1 MLMLALRMLRHRIGS
16 AVATLVALTCG
27 VMILMSMG
35 VLVESGMRY
44 APAPQRYAAADIL
57 VAKRDM
63 TITTQEFG
71 ETVTATVVLPEG
83 ATVPADLADHIGQLP
98 GVAVAAADR
107 SIPAVVPIQS
117 VAPGQPAAQ
126 EAVAHGWSSAALTPY
141 RIVDG
146 TQPDTTD
153 EVAIDVRLA
162 TAAGDQLRTGDQL
175 PVLAGGAVRQYRVS
189 GIVERTAAGDGP
201 SALFFTDDHAAALS
215 PDPDRAGLIG
225 IVLAP
230 GADTAAVT
238 AEVSRLAAE
247 SGATVHTGAERGKL
261 EQSEGLAAATLL
273 TQLGAVFG
281 GYVAGLVM
289 FVVAGTIGLA
299 VRHRRRD
306 LALLRA
312 VAATPG
318 QVRLMIVA
326 EVAQLSIVSALLG
339 VPAGLWVTGW
349 VHGQLM
355 TRGFIPDGFPLD
367 GGVLSA
373 VAVSVA
379 TVLVAVSAGLIA
391 ARRTVK
397 IRPTEAL
404 GEVAVEPAR
413 SSRVRLVAGL
423 VAVGGGVAL
432 TMFTTA
438 VRGQAALGAATGMLF
453 VFVLAAA
460 LLAPWINRYAAQVL
474 GPVLRAVWGDSGYL
488 AAANLRANA
497 QGMATVLT
505 ALVLSVGFGGSV
517 WFLQDNLERES
528 VAQTRDGMLAQHALV
543 SAVGLPASAVVD
555 AREVPGVVAATGIR
569 RTSVL
574 VPMMDAAE
582 PVAAQAIDPDGAD
595 QTLDLS
601 VTEGSL
607 ADLRGDT
614 VALST
619 LQASSQGA
627 DLGDQVEF
635 WLGDGTPVSLRLVAI
650 YERGLAYGDVTLHR
664 ETVDGHTPT
673 NLDEQVL
680 IRTAPGDGE
689 IFAGLAGLVER
700 YPGSG
705 LIDTGAIDAQLATDL
720 ALSAWLNKLLIGVMV
735 GYAALAAANTMIM
748 AALARG
754 RELALLRLVGVT
766 TRQVKRM
773 VHAEQV
779 GLLGTSLL
787 IGGAIAAVTL
797 VSVVRTM
804 TGQLIPY
811 VPPLGWVSIIGGTTL
826 LALVTTIAPIS
837 ALLRT
842 PPVDSIGVKE

>member
-27 VMILMSMG
+27 VMILMAMG
-35 VLVESGMRY
+35 VMVESGMRFT
-44 APAPQRYAAADIL
+44 PAPQRYGAADIL
-57 VAKRDM
+57 VADRDM
-63 TITTQEFG
+63 AIETTEFG
-71 ETVTATVVLPEG
+71 ETSTVTVDLPTG
-83 ATVPADLADHIGQLP
+83 GSLPVTLAERIGQLP

-107 SIPAVVPIQS
+107 SIQAVVPIQD
-117 VAPGQPAAQ
+117 AARG
-126 EAVAHGWSSAALTPY
+126 AVAHGWSSAALTPY

-146 TQPDTTD
+146 NQPVTTD
-153 EVAIDVRLA
+153 EVAIDGRLA
-162 TAAGDQLRTGDQL
+162 SAAGTQLRPGDQIPVLAAGSVQQYRISGIVDRTAAGDQ
-175 PVLAGGAVRQYRVS
+175 P
-189 GIVERTAAGDGP
+189 P
-201 SALFFTDDHAAALS
+201 ALFFTDDHAAALS
-215 PDPDRAGLIG
+215 GSPDRARLIG
-225 IVLAP
+225 IVLAQ
-230 GADTAAVT
+230 GADSAAVR
-238 AEVSRLAAE
+238 AEVGRLAAE
-247 SGATVHTGAERGKL
+247 SGATVYTGTERAGV
-261 EQSEGLAAATLL
+261 EQSEALAAADMLI
-273 TQLGAVFG
+273 QLGSVLG
-281 GYVAGLVM
+281 GYIAGLVM

-318 QVRLMIVA
+318 QVRLLVVA
-326 EVAQLSIVSALLG
+326 EVAQLAIVAVLLG
-339 VPAGLWVTGW
+339 IPAGLWATDW
-349 VHGQLM
+349 VHRQLM
-355 TRGFIPDGFPLD
+355 DRGFIPHGFPFD
-367 GGVLSA
+367 GGVLTA

-379 TVLVAVSAGLIA
+379 TVLVAVSAALIA
-391 ARRTVK
+391 ARRTVR

-404 GEVAVEPAR
+404 GEIAVEPAR
-413 SSRVRLVAGL
+413 SSLVRLVAGL
-423 VAVGGGVAL
+423 IALGGGVTL

-438 VRGQAALGAATGMLF
+438 LRGQAGLGAALGMLF

-505 ALVLSVGFGGSV
+505 ALVLSVGFGGSI
-517 WFLQDNLERES
+517 WFLQDNLDREA
-528 VAQTRDGMLAQHALV
+528 VAQTRDGMLAQHSLV
-543 SAVGLPASAVVD
+543 SAVGLPASAAAD
-555 AREVPGVVAATGIR
+555 ARELPGVVAATPIR
-569 RTSVL
+569 RTSVIL
-574 VPMMDAAE
+574 PVMGGAE
-582 PVAAQAIDPDGAD
+582 PFGAQAIDPDGAD
-595 QTLDLS
+595 RTMDLS

-614 VALST
+614 VALSN
-619 LQASSQGA
+619 LQASTLGA
-627 DLGDQVEF
+627 DLGDQVEI
-635 WLGDGTPVSLRLVAI
+635 WLGDGTPVTLRLVAI
-650 YERGLAYGDVTLHR
+650 YERGLAFGDVTLNR

-673 NLDEQVL
+673 NLDDEVL
-680 IRTAPGDGE
+680 IRTEPGNVE
-689 IFAGLAGLVER
+689 AVAGLAGLVER

-705 LIDTGAIDAQLATDL
+705 LIDTGAVGAQLAIDL
-720 ALSAWLNKLLIGVMV
+720 ALSAWMNKLVIGVMV

-748 AALARG
+748 AALTRG

-766 TRQVKRM
+766 ARQVKRM

-797 VSVVRTM
+797 VSVVRMM

-837 ALLRT
+837 ALLRM
-842 PPVDSIGVKE
+842 PPVNSIGVKE

>member
-35 VLVESGMRY
+35 VLVESGMRFT
-44 APAPQRYAAADIL
+44 PAPQRYAAADIL
-57 VAKRDM
+57 VADRDM
-63 TITTQEFG
+63 TIETTEFG
-71 ETVTATVVLPEG
+71 ETATVTVDLPTG
-83 ATVPADLADHIGQLP
+83 GSVPVDLADRIGQLP

-107 SIPAVVPIQS
+107 SIQAVVPIQDT
-117 VAPGQPAAQ
+117 AQ

-146 TQPDTTD
+146 NRPATTD
-153 EVAIDVRLA
+153 EVAIDTRLA
-162 TAAGDQLRTGDQL
+162 TAAGAQLRPGDQI
-175 PVLAGGAVRQYRVS
+175 PVLAAGSERQYRVS
-189 GIVERTAAGDGP
+189 GIVDRTAAGDTP
-201 SALFFTDDHAAALS
+201 AAMFFTDDHAAALS
-215 PDPDRAGLIG
+215 GSPDRAGLIG

-230 GADTAAVT
+230 GADSAAVT
-238 AEVSRLAAE
+238 DEVGRLAAE
-247 SGATVHTGAERGKL
+247 SGVTVHTGDERGKL
-261 EQSEGLAAATLL
+261 EQSEALAAATMLI
-273 TQLGAVFG
+273 QLGAVFG

-326 EVAQLSIVSALLG
+326 EVAQLSIVSAVLG
-339 VPAGLWVTGW
+339 VPAGLWVTDW

-355 TRGFIPDGFPLD
+355 TRGFIPDGFPLA

-373 VAVSVA
+373 VAVSAA
-379 TVLVAVSAGLIA
+379 TVLVAVTAGLIA

-423 VAVGGGVAL
+423 IALGGGVTL
-432 TMFTTA
+432 TMFGTA
-438 VRGQAALGAATGMLF
+438 LRGEAALGAALGMLF
-453 VFVLAAA
+453 VFVLSAA
-460 LLAPWINRYAAQVL
+460 LLAPWINRYAAQAL

-497 QGMATVLT
+497 RGMATVLT
-505 ALVLSVGFGGSV
+505 ALVLSVGFGGSI

-528 VAQTRDGMLAQHALV
+528 IAQTRDGMLAQHALV
-543 SAVGLPASAVVD
+543 SAVGLPATAVAD
-555 AREVPGVVAATGIR
+555 ARQVPGVVAATGIR
-569 RTSVL
+569 RTSVI
-574 VPMMDAAE
+574 VPVMGGVE
-582 PVAAQAIDPDGAD
+582 PVAAQVIDPDGAD
-595 QTLDLS
+595 RALDLS

-607 ADLRGDT
+607 ADLRGDA
-614 VALST
+614 VAMSS
-619 LQASSQGA
+619 LQASTQGA

-635 WLGDGTPVSLRLVAI
+635 WLGDGTPVSLRLVAV
-650 YERGLAYGDVTLHR
+650 YERGLAFGDVTLHR
-664 ETVDGHTPT
+664 GTADGHTPT
-673 NLDEQVL
+673 NLDDQVL
-680 IRTAPGDGE
+680 ISTEPGDAE
-689 IFAGLAGLVER
+689 AVAGLAGLVER

-705 LIDTGAIDAQLATDL
+705 LIDTGIIGAQLATDL

-773 VHAEQV
+773 VHAEQA

-804 TGQLIPY
+804 TGHLIPY
-811 VPPLGWVSIIGGTTL
+811 VPPLGWISIIGGTTL
-826 LALVTTIAPIS
+826 LALVTTVAPIS

-842 PPVDSIGVKE
+842 PPVHSIGVKE

>member
-27 VMILMSMG
+27 VTILMSMG
-35 VLVESGMRY
+35 LLVESGLRFT
-44 APAPQRYAAADIL
+44 PEPQRYAAADIL
-57 VAKRDM
+57 VADRDM
-63 TITTQEFG
+63 TVETTEFG
-71 ETVTATVVLPEG
+71 QTTTVTVDLPTG
-83 ATVPADLADHIGQLP
+83 GTVPVALAERVRQLP
-98 GVAVAAADR
+98 DVAVVAADR
-107 SIPAVVPIQS
+107 SIQAVVPVQDT
-117 VAPGQPAAQ
+117 AQ

-141 RIVDG
+141 QIVDG
-146 TQPDTTD
+146 DQPDTTD

-162 TAAGDQLRTGDQL
+162 TAAGAQLRPGDQI
-175 PVLAGGAVRQYRVS
+175 PVLAAGTVREYRVS
-189 GIVERTAAGDGP
+189 GIVERATDGDGP

-225 IVLAP
+225 IVLAR
-230 GADTAAVT
+230 GADSAAVT
-238 AEVSRLAAE
+238 AEVGRLAAE
-247 SGATVHTGAERGKL
+247 SGATVHTGAKRGKL
-261 EQSEGLAAATLL
+261 EHSEALAAADMLI
-273 TQLGAVFG
+273 QLGAVFG
-281 GYVAGLVM
+281 GYVAGLVL
-289 FVVAGTIGLA
+289 FVVAGTVGLA

-326 EVAQLSIVSALLG
+326 EVAQLSIVSVVLG
-339 VPAGLWVTGW
+339 IPAGLWATDW
-349 VHGQLM
+349 VHGQLVI
-355 TRGFIPDGFPLD
+355 RGFIPHGFPLD
-367 GGVLSA
+367 GGALSA
-373 VAVSVA
+373 VAVSAA
-379 TVLVAVSAGLIA
+379 TVLAAVSAALIA
-391 ARRTVK
+391 ARRTVR

-404 GEVAVEPAR
+404 GEAAVEPAR

-423 VAVGGGVAL
+423 VALGGGVGIGVGLA
-432 TMFTTA
+432 MFPA
-438 VRGQAALGAATGMLF
+438 VVRGQAALGVATGMLF

-460 LLAPWINRYAAQVL
+460 LLAPWINRYAARAL

-505 ALVLSVGFGGSV
+505 ALVLSVGFGGSI
-517 WFLQDNLERES
+517 WFLQDNLQQET

-543 SAVGLPASAVVD
+543 SAVGLPATAVAD

-569 RTSVL
+569 RTSVI
-574 VPMMDAAE
+574 VPMMGAAE
-582 PVAAQAIDPDGAD
+582 PVDAQAIDPDGAD

-601 VTEGSL
+601 VTQGSL
-607 ADLRGDT
+607 ADLRGET

-619 LQASSQGA
+619 MQASSQGV
-627 DLGDQVEF
+627 DLGDQVEM

-650 YERGLAYGDVTLHR
+650 YDRGLAFGNVTLNR
-664 ETVDGHTPT
+664 ETADGHTPT
-673 NLDEQVL
+673 DLDDQVL
-680 IRTAPGDGE
+680 IRTEPGNGE
-689 IFAGLAGLVER
+689 TPAGLAGLVER

-705 LIDTGAIDAQLATDL
+705 LTETRVIDAQLATDL
-720 ALSAWLNKLLIGVMV
+720 ALSAWLNKLLIGIMV

-797 VSVVRTM
+797 VSVVRM
-804 TGQLIPY
+804 LTGQLVPY

-826 LALVTTIAPIS
+826 LALVTTVAPIS

-842 PPVDSIGVKE
+842 PPVDSIGIKE

>member
-27 VMILMSMG
+27 VTILMSVG
-35 VLVESGMRY
+35 LLVESGLRFT
-44 APAPQRYAAADIL
+44 PEPQRYAAADIL
-57 VAKRDM
+57 VADRDM
-63 TITTQEFG
+63 TVETTEFG
-71 ETVTATVVLPEG
+71 QTTTVTVDLPTG
-83 ATVPADLADHIGQLP
+83 GTVPVTLAERIRQLP
-98 GVAVAAADR
+98 DVAAVAADR
-107 SIPAVVPIQS
+107 SIPAVVPIH
-117 VAPGQPAAQ
+117 GTAQ
-126 EAVAHGWSSAALTPY
+126 EAVAHGWSSAALSPY
-141 RIVDG
+141 QIVDG
-146 TQPDTTD
+146 NHPDTTD

-162 TAAGDQLRTGDQL
+162 TAAGAQLRPGDQI
-175 PVLAGGAVRQYRVS
+175 PVLAAGAMRDYRVS
-189 GIVERTAAGDGP
+189 GIVERTTDGDSP

-215 PDPDRAGLIG
+215 PDPDRVGLIG
-225 IVLAP
+225 IVLAR
-230 GADTAAVT
+230 GADSAAVT
-238 AEVSRLAAE
+238 AEVGRLAAE

-261 EQSEGLAAATLL
+261 EQSEARAAADMLI
-273 TQLGAVFG
+273 QLGAAFG
-281 GYVAGLVM
+281 GYAAVLVVV
-289 FVVAGTIGLA
+289 VVAGTIGLS

-326 EVAQLSIVSALLG
+326 EVAQLTIVSVVLG
-339 VPAGLWVTGW
+339 IPAGLWATDW
-349 VHGQLM
+349 VHGQLVI
-355 TRGFIPDGFPLD
+355 RGLIPQGFPLD

-373 VAVSVA
+373 LAVSVA
-379 TVLVAVSAGLIA
+379 TVLAAVSAALIA
-391 ARRTVK
+391 ARRTVR

-404 GEVAVEPAR
+404 GEAAVEPAR
-413 SSRVRLVAGL
+413 SSRARLVAGL
-423 VAVGGGVAL
+423 VALGGGVGVGL

-438 VRGQAALGAATGMLF
+438 LGGQAALGAATGMLF

-460 LLAPWINRYAAQVL
+460 LLAPWINRYAARAL

-505 ALVLSVGFGGSV
+505 ALVLSVGFGGSI
-517 WFLQDNLERES
+517 WFLQDNLQQET

-543 SAVGLPASAVVD
+543 SAVGLPATAVAD

-569 RTSVL
+569 RTSVI
-574 VPMMDAAE
+574 VPMMGAAE
-582 PVAAQAIDPDGAD
+582 PVDAQAIDPDGAD

-601 VTEGSL
+601 VSQGSL
-607 ADLRGDT
+607 ADLRGET

-619 LQASSQGA
+619 MQASSQGV
-627 DLGDQVEF
+627 DLGDQVEM

-650 YERGLAYGDVTLHR
+650 YDRGLAFGNVTLNR

-673 NLDEQVL
+673 DLDDQVL
-680 IRTAPGDGE
+680 IRTEPGNSE
-689 IFAGLAGLVER
+689 TPAGLAGLVER

-705 LIDTGAIDAQLATDL
+705 LTDTGVIDAQLGTDL
-720 ALSAWLNKLLIGVMV
+720 ALSAWLNKLLIGIMV

-766 TRQVKRM
+766 TRQAKRM

-787 IGGAIAAVTL
+787 IGGVIAAVTL
-797 VSVVRTM
+797 VSVVRM
-804 TGQLIPY
+804 LTGQLVPY

-826 LALVTTIAPIS
+826 LALVTTVAPIS

-842 PPVDSIGVKE
+842 PPVDSIGIKE